1 MNLLD
6 TPHARAREALASGAP
21 VWLPINPIEYH
32 GPHLSLR
39 NDALLCAGLTRD
51 LHRRISARWPTW
63 PLLEACDLEIG
74 VQPVPGPGSRAVTYQ
89 AAKRA
94 IVLACG
100 ALAEL
105 GARRVVLATFH
116 GSPLHGL
123 AIEAGVRYLRA
134 RGVQAV
140 APFNLL
146 LHRLLR
152 TDSSC
157 FSDAYQWVEDP
168 SERRAMVAAFPYDF
182 HAGFLETSFALH
194 YAPQSVD
201 PRYRDLPDCPV
212 VTRDPVLKAASAT
225 AARLGRIWLSREL
238 DIAACGTGWYALR
251 PFPGYTG
258 KPRLASAQSGALLAR
273 KFVDLIAD
281 DVADALDGRPPPFRP
296 LAWWLPVLSLG
307 GRWGGARAPM
317 RAVRRGFPQA
327 PRPPA

>member
-1 MNLLD
+1 MNLFD
-6 TPHARAREALASGAP
+6 TSHARATEALASGAP
-21 VWLPINPIEYH
+21 VWLPVNPVEYH
-32 GPHLSLR
+32 GPHLSLH
-39 NDALLCAGLTRD
+39 NDSLLSAGLTRD
-51 LHRRISARWPTW
+51 LYRRIAARWSGW
-63 PLLEACDLEIG
+63 PLLEARDLEVG

-94 IVLACG
+94 IELACG
-100 ALAEL
+100 ALADL

-134 RGVQAV
+134 RGVHAV

-152 TDSSC
+152 TDSSW

-168 SERRAMVAAFPYDF
+168 VERRAMITAFPYDF
-182 HAGFLETSFALH
+182 HAGFLETSLALH
-194 YAPQSVD
+194 YAPESVD

-212 VTRDPVLKAASAT
+212 VTRDPVLTTASMT
-225 AARLGRIWLSREL
+225 AARLGRTWLSREF
-238 DIAACGTGWYALR
+238 DVAAFGTGWYALR

-281 DVADALDGRPPPFRP
+281 DVAGALDGRPPAFRP
-296 LAWWLPVLSLG
+296 LAWWLPALSLG
-307 GRWGGARAPM
+307 GRWGGASVPM
-317 RAVRRGFPQA
+317 RTVRTGFPPVP
-327 PRPPA
+327 PRPA